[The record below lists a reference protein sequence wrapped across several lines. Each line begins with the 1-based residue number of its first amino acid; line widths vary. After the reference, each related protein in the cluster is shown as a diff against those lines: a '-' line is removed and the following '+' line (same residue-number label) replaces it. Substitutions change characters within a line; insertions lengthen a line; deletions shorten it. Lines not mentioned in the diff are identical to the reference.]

1 MYITYSAYR
10 SKNNE
15 LVETRKI
22 GLPIADFR
30 QLLTLDGVIISVIK
44 EDIKNIPVVKKFG
57 TAYIGETRCEKF
69 EIVDEDNTDAMNE
82 EQFREYFKEISNV
95 PLIWSKTN
103 KGENNNGEESTNKT
117 SEHKTRKSNSKKVR
131 DEENTEFRGNTLF

>member
-15 LVETRKI
+15 FIDRRTI
-22 GLPIADFR
+22 SLPIGDFR
-30 QLLTLDGVIISVIK
+30 QLLNLDGIIVSVI
-44 EDIKNIPVVKKFG
+44 EQDLINIPNINKFG
-57 TAYIGETRCEKF
+57 RAYIGELKCERF

-103 KGENNNGEESTNKT
+103 QSQEEKVELEIPDKYKK
-117 SEHKTRKSNSKKVR
+117 SEKVKE
-131 DEENTEFRGNTLF
+131 DDGNHLF